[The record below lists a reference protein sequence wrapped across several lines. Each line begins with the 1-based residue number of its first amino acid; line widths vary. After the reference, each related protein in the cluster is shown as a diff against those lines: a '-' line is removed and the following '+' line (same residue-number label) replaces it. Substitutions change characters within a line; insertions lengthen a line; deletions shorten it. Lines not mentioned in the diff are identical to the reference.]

1 MSKEAKRYSCG
12 NGDGMFEDEN
22 GFYVKYSQPTQ
33 FKVATEDSCV
43 VLEVPDAYD
52 DYYRD
57 ANGVRKDYFDAM
69 VIWNK
74 APSISEDRLELN
86 KLRVENERL
95 NKVILNHLE
104 IESSNGRTFKSMSSK
119 LTEANKQLK
128 DSNFAIKVFVDNID
142 EWLDTGKAAGTKESK
157 RIYELCKAVLNKSKL
172 NKD

>member
-1 MSKEAKRYSCG
+1 MSKEAKAIER
-12 NGDGMFEDEN
+12 
-22 GFYVKYSQPTQ
+22 
-33 FKVATEDSCV
+33 
-43 VLEVPDAYD
+43 
-52 DYYRD
+52 
-57 ANGVRKDYFDAM
+57 
-69 VIWNK
+69 IWNTRNPQHDINTDTGDDMFWGTVLMVFK
-74 APSISEDRLELN
+74 DFA
-86 KLRVENERL
+86 NEQTQPLKDEIKEL

-128 DSNFAIKVFVDNID
+128 DSNFAIKTFVDNID

>member
-12 NGDGMFEDEN
+12 NGDGMIEDKN
-22 GFYVKYSQPTQ
+22 GFYVKYSQPTL

-57 ANGVRKDYFDAM
+57 ANGGTKDYFDAM

-86 KLRVENERL
+86 KLRVENEKLKKTVSERL
-95 NKVILNHLE
+95 EYESMRDDVI
-104 IESSNGRTFKSMSSK
+104 I
-119 LTEANKQLK
+119 EANKQHKEYKEVVDLLV
-128 DSNFAIKVFVDNID
+128 SSANNSLAPVWLVAIVQ
-142 EWLDTGKAAGTKESK
+142 KAQ
-157 RIYELCKAVLNKSKL
+157 LLSKL

>member
-1 MSKEAKRYSCG
+1 MSKEAKEYVK
-12 NGDGMFEDEN
+12 NLDIDTVDFED
-22 GFYVKYSQPTQ
+22 GGISQTIAEWLTDFANEQTQ
-33 FKVATEDSCV
+33 P
-43 VLEVPDAYD
+43 L
-52 DYYRD
+52 
-57 ANGVRKDYFDAM
+57 KDE
-69 VIWNK
+69 IK
-74 APSISEDRLELN
+74 ELN
-86 KLRVENERL
+86 KLRVDNERL

-142 EWLDTGKAAGTKESK
+142 EWLDTGKAVGPKESK